1 MADYYDRYAEFR
13 LNGTVQPIPGIFIP
27 LNSTDKR
34 VVYKNGETRLDKLS
48 QTYYDN
54 GYHGFLIMAA
64 NPQYGGMEFDIKDRD
79 IIRVPFPL
87 NSAIE
92 RYIAAYNTYINL
104 YG

>member
-1 MADYYDRYAEFR
+1 MAEYYDRYAEFR

-48 QTYYDN
+48 QKYYN
-54 GYHGFLIMAA
+54 NPYHGFLIMAA
-64 NPQYGGMEFDIKDRD
+64 NAQYGGLEFDIKDQD
-79 IIRVPFPL
+79 IIIIPFPWKT
-87 NSAIE
+87 AVE
-92 RYIAAYNTYINL
+92 RYINEINEHKRL